1 MWGTCIFA
9 GGIMGTTI
17 AVCVDSVSIV
27 WTLFLW
33 TNLQRLYGRL
43 ICENSLW
50 YLVDLRSK
58 LAGIVNAGI
67 WTRIARFRPHIFIG
81 WVVTFERSQFISK
94 QDELV
99 KSIWNTFCSW
109 LFHQKI
115 YFIYESIFE
124 YLPKI
129 ASSVSDLLSE
139 SPMPSLPNT

>member
-58 LAGIVNAGI
+58 LAGIVNA
-67 WTRIARFRPHIFIG
+67 
-81 WVVTFERSQFISK
+81 
-94 QDELV
+94 
-99 KSIWNTFCSW
+99 
-109 LFHQKI
+109 KI
-115 YFIYESIFE
+115 
-124 YLPKI
+124 
-129 ASSVSDLLSE
+129 
-139 SPMPSLPNT
+139 